1 MQTLAIIGSGIS
13 GPGPARLDKVIL
25 ACHAPASFCLPSL
38 DGTAAGQHLLQ
49 ELFG

>member
-13 GPGPARLDKVIL
+13 GPARLDKGIL
-25 ACHAPASFCLPSL
+25 ACHAPAPLSRLSL
-38 DGTAAGQHLLQ
+38 GGTAAGQHLFQ